1 LVITQ
6 LFFYISYSFSFCCR
20 QGLILSK
27 DLKTQKDAEDSTRI
41 AFRNLRSEVINLRH
55 EAVEKDKILLSLV
68 SRLKESQTKMAKFSI
83 ESSIVTK
90 LEEEKKADSKEIA
103 DLESTLSAQVEL
115 HKSEVS
121 RLEGK
126 LDEFS
131 EN

>member
-1 LVITQ
+1 VITQ

>member
-1 LVITQ
+1 VITQ

-41 AFRNLRSEVINLRH
+41 AFKNLRSEVINLQH